1 MFLETARLI
10 LRKIQEK
17 DFADFCAYAMDKEMC
32 HMMGRSL
39 MDTEEAARANFD
51 WLKNKE
57 ERCYGLVLKETG
69 HVIGDLTVTA
79 VSEELRKLEALAGKQ
94 GKSMSFSISRH
105 YQRQGLMSEALKAVI
120 SHLFEEEGM
129 DYVQCGYFDFNDASR
144 GLQKKLGFLPLTTT
158 EFDFEGEHFVA
169 LEQILW
175 KGRI

>member
-10 LRKIQEK
+10 LRKIREE

-32 HMMGRSL
+32 HMMGRSP

-79 VSEELRKLEALAGKQ
+79 VQEKLRKKAWTMSNVAILISMTHPGGCRKSLA
-94 GKSMSFSISRH
+94 FS
-105 YQRQGLMSEALKAVI
+105 L
-120 SHLFEEEGM
+120 
-129 DYVQCGYFDFNDASR
+129 
-144 GLQKKLGFLPLTTT
+144 
-158 EFDFEGEHFVA
+158 
-169 LEQILW
+169 
-175 KGRI
+175 